1 MLGIFS
7 GGIWRIPF
15 RESFLPGPHQKLS
28 SQRPVPP
35 GINAVAVWGFRPSAR
50 KPAEMAQAAR
60 LPVVRLEDGFIR
72 SLGLG
77 VQGCPPLSMVVDYQ
91 GMYYDA
97 STPSTLETL
106 IKDSA
111 GNAPL
116 ADEARQLMADIV
128 SYDLSKYNQA
138 APWRPDGWDG
148 KQVLVVDQTVGDVSV
163 SKGNA
168 SPASFTEML
177 ETARRENPDA
187 RILVKVHPDV
197 LCGKKAG
204 YFAGLKN
211 DAQIQLFAQDVSPQ
225 SLLRHM
231 DKVYVV
237 TSQYG
242 FEALLAGK
250 PVVCFGQPWY
260 AGWGLTDDRHVE
272 AATLAA
278 RRQPATLETLF
289 TAAYLRYT
297 RYRNPITGEPA
308 DLRVVVEWLALQRR
322 HNLARTGH
330 LWAPGLSLW
339 KCSVL
344 KPFLKTADNRL
355 NFSRRDKDATA
366 CVVWGTRGEAKW
378 QSLAQQKSLPLWRME
393 DGFIRS
399 SGLGS
404 DLLPPLSLVLDKTG
418 IYYDA
423 RRPSDLENLLNASA
437 LTESQSQRAQALR
450 QSLVAHKLSKYNLG
464 GAWQLPAVA
473 TGKRILL
480 VPGQVE
486 DDASIA
492 TGTLSINTNR
502 DLLRTVRERNPDAF
516 VIYKPHPDVVVGNR
530 QGQISPEDLA
540 AWADCEARDADII
553 HCIQLADELH
563 TMTSLSGF
571 EALLHGKQVYCY
583 GMPFY
588 AGWGLTHDEH
598 TLARRIHRLSLEELI
613 YQALIEYP
621 TYMHPI
627 RQEPMT
633 VEEAVRVLK
642 SAPRGEMKADSKQLS
657 RISRK
662 VRKAKMFFKV
672 KFG

>member
-15 RESFLPGPHQKLS
+15 RESFIPGPHQKLS
-28 SQRPVPP
+28 SQRPIPP
-35 GINAVAVWGFRPSAR
+35 GIDAVAVWGYRPSAH
-50 KPAEMAQAAR
+50 KPALLAEAAG

-77 VQGCPPLSMVVDYQ
+77 VNGCAPLSMVVDDRS
-91 GMYYDA
+91 MYYDA
-97 STPSTLETL
+97 STPSALEYL
-106 IKDSA
+106 IQDTA

-116 ADEARQLMADIV
+116 FDDARQLMADIV
-128 SYDLSKYNQA
+128 RYDLSKYNQA
-138 APWRPDGWDG
+138 APWVADDAAG
-148 KQVLVVDQTVGDVSV
+148 KQILVVDQTAGDVSV

-168 SPASFTEML
+168 DASSFDAML
-177 ETARRENPDA
+177 ETARQEHPDA

-204 YFAGLKN
+204 YFASLRN
-211 DAQIQLFAQDVSPQ
+211 DAQIQLVARDVSPQ
-225 SLLRHM
+225 SLLRHV

-260 AGWGLTDDRHVE
+260 AGWGLTDDRHAG
-272 AATLAA
+272 AAALAA
-278 RRQPATLETLF
+278 RRQPAPLESLF
-289 TAAYLRYT
+289 AAAYLRYT
-297 RYRNPITGEPA
+297 RYRCPVSGAPT
-308 DLRVVVEWLALQRR
+308 DLRTVIDWLVLQRR
-322 HNLARTGH
+322 HNLARSGH

-344 KPFLKTADNRL
+344 KPFLKTAENQL
-355 NFSRRDKDATA
+355 TFSKRDKGATA
-366 CVVWGTRGEAKW
+366 MVVWGTRGEEKW
-378 QSLAQQKSLPLWRME
+378 QAQAAQKSLPVWRME
-393 DGFIRS
+393 DGYIRS

-404 DLLPPLSLVLDKTG
+404 DLLAPLSLVLDKTG

-437 LTESQSQRAQALR
+437 LNPAQTERAQALR
-450 QSLVAHKLSKYNLG
+450 HSLVAHKLSKYNLG
-464 GAWQLPAVA
+464 GAWQLPADA
-473 TGKRILL
+473 AGKRVLL

-486 DDASIA
+486 DDASII

-502 DLLRTVRERNPDAF
+502 DLLRTVRERNPAAF
-516 VIYKPHPDVVVGNR
+516 IVYKPHPDVVVGNR
-530 QGQISPEDLA
+530 KGDIAPHEQAL
-540 AWADCEARDADII
+540 WADCEARDADII
-553 HCIQLADELH
+553 QCIQLADEVH

-571 EALLHGKQVYCY
+571 EALLHGKPVYCY

-598 TLARRIHRLSLEELI
+598 TLTRRTRQLRLEDLI
-613 YQALIEYP
+613 YQALIAYP
-621 TYMHPI
+621 TYIHPI
-627 RQEPMT
+627 SQEPMT
-633 VEEAVRVLK
+633 VEEAVTLL
-642 SAPRGEMKADSKQLS
+642 SNMPRGEMRAENKKLS
-657 RISRK
+657 RLSRQI
-662 VRKAKMFFKV
+662 RKAKMFYQV